1 VEDIEETTTLALGF
15 GKIQAAARSSR
26 PLVPVVLQ
34 HADTSEVL
42 FVGFA
47 DQEALDESLSTETAV
62 LWSASRDELWR
73 KGETSGD
80 RLDLVEV
87 RVNCEQNALLY
98 RVRPRTGGACHTRD
112 ATGRARGSCFYRRI
126 DNDALQFLEN

>member
-1 VEDIEETTTLALGF
+1 VEEIEEGTTLALGF

-26 PLVPVVLQ
+26 PLLPVVLQ

-47 DQEALDESLSTETAV
+47 DQEALDETLATETAV

-98 RVRPRTGGACHTRD
+98 RVRPRTGGACHTSG
-112 ATGRARGSCFYRRI
+112 TARGSCFYRRI
-126 DNDALQFLEN
+126 DKGALEFLEG